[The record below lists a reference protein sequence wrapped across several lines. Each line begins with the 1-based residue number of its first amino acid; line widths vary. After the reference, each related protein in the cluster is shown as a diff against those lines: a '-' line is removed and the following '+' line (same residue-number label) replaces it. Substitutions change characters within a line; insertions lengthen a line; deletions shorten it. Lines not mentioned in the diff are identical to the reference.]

1 MKSMTAP
8 VLMIS
13 LVVMCAITAA
23 NASDRDFK
31 GVVHAIEADYGV
43 HHMHIPL
50 LGVAMFFARPEGV
63 SGMKLAV
70 FEDFHAPAD
79 TADFVRLVE
88 DSLGEGWYPFV
99 KVRSQSP
106 AKGDG
111 ETTLIYASPSGGKLR
126 MMIVNLESSEA
137 TVVEFNLS
145 EHAIQGW
152 IKEPGEMADDHRHH
166 HFD

>member
-1 MKSMTAP
+1 MKSLTVP

-13 LVVMCAITAA
+13 LVVMCAMTAA
-23 NASDRDFK
+23 NASDHEFK

-70 FEDFHAPAD
+70 FEDFHFSGESEHV
-79 TADFVRLVE
+79 TRLIE
-88 DSLGEGWYPFV
+88 DSLGEGWFPFV
-99 KVRSQSP
+99 KVKS
-106 AKGDG
+106 KGDS
-111 ETTLIYASPSGGKLR
+111 ETTLIYANPSGGKMR
-126 MMIVNLESSEA
+126 MMIVNLEATEA

-145 EHAIQGW
+145 DRSIQGW
-152 IKEPGEMADDHRHH
+152 LKEPGEMADDHRHH
-166 HFD
+166 HLD